1 MASSAGYNKMFPV
14 SWTELHRDARALAW
28 RLADL
33 GPFKGLVAITRG
45 GLVPAAIIARE
56 LNLRLID
63 TVCCSTYDRMERGA
77 KVEMLKGTLAE
88 QDKGKG
94 WLIVDDLVDTGV
106 TARAVRAMLPEAHF
120 ATVYAKPAGRP
131 TVDSYITEVSQ
142 DTWILFPW
150 DQEAVMAKTI
160 LELKASASNALL
172 HPLRAR
178 QHRLAHAG
186 RTARPDARSAPGAG
200 AGAGDVAQLPRPDHR
215 RGQYARAAPKPDL
228 IPLSDGAGEIVAVG
242 PGVSRVK
249 VGDRVAGC
257 FMQKWIGG
265 AIDEAAQASAMGG
278 AIDGMLTELAVL
290 EEDGAVLLPQHLSF
304 EEGATLPCAAVTAWN
319 ALVEIGQLKA
329 GDTVLVQGS
338 GGVSIFAL
346 QFARMFGARVIATS
360 SSAAKAE
367 RLKQMGAEAVIDYK
381 ATPDWDKEALKLTG
395 GRGADLVVEVG
406 GAGTL
411 PRSFLAARLGGRI
424 AVIGL
429 LSGMAQVDPMPILR
443 RNLRVQGLYV
453 GSKQMFEAMNRAI
466 EAGGLKPVIDKVF
479 PFAEAKE
486 AYRHLKSQK
495 HFGKI
500 VIAH

>member
-1 MASSAGYNKMFPV
+1 MRCYILSTPGSIDGLQQVERPDPV
-14 SWTELHRDARALAW
+14 P
-28 RLADL
+28 
-33 GPFKGLVAITRG
+33 GPRQVLVR
-45 GLVPAAIIARE
+45 
-56 LNLRLID
+56 
-63 TVCCSTYDRMERGA
+63 
-77 KVEMLKGTLAE
+77 
-88 QDKGKG
+88 
-94 WLIVDDLVDTGV
+94 
-106 TARAVRAMLPEAHF
+106 VRATSLNYRDLI
-120 ATVYAKPAGRP
+120 TVEGK
-131 TVDSYITEVSQ
+131 
-142 DTWILFPW
+142 
-150 DQEAVMAKTI
+150 
-160 LELKASASNALL
+160 
-172 HPLRAR
+172 
-178 QHRLAHAG
+178 
-186 RTARPDARSAPGAG
+186 
-200 AGAGDVAQLPRPDHR
+200 
-215 RGQYARAAPKPDL
+215 YARAAPKPDL

-242 PGVSRVK
+242 PGVSRLK

-290 EEDGAVLLPQHLSF
+290 EEDGAVVLPAGLSF
-304 EEGATLPCAAVTAWN
+304 EQGATLPCAAVTAWH

-367 RLKQMGAEAVIDYK
+367 RLRAMGAEAVIDYK
-381 ATPDWDKEALKLTG
+381 ATPDWDQEALRLTG
-395 GRGADLVVEVG
+395 GRGADLIVEVG

-429 LSGMAQVDPMPILR
+429 LTGPSQVDPMPILR

-466 EAGGLKPVIDKVF
+466 AAGSLEPVIDKIF

-486 AYRHLKSQK
+486 AYRHLKGQS